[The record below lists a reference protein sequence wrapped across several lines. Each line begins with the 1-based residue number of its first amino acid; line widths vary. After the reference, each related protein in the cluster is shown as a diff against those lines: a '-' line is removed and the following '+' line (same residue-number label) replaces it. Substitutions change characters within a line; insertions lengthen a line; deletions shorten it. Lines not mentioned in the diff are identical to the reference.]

1 MLKTI
6 IILKKLGVECIKGK
20 NLKVQYI
27 INGNNVEQKITV
39 SAGMFI
45 YLISY
50 IQLEIKNCLNL
61 NKNEKNKRNTANSA
75 LFIFN
80 PKKKMLFVIILLV
93 AKIVSK

>member
-1 MLKTI
+1 MLKAI

-45 YLISY
+45 YLIS
-50 IQLEIKNCLNL
+50 
-61 NKNEKNKRNTANSA
+61 
-75 LFIFN
+75 
-80 PKKKMLFVIILLV
+80 
-93 AKIVSK
+93 